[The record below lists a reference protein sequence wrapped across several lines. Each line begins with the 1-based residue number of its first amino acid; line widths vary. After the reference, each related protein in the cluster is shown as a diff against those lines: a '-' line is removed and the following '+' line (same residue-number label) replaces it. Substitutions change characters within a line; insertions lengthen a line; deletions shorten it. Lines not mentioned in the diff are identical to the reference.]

1 MASIQLWVRAEF
13 ALAPAAS
20 LAIAVSV
27 SPRWTTCIEP
37 TLESELAGGAPRGAA
52 GAASAGGSGCGAA
65 GAATGGASALRA
77 IAPSRVPTPAP
88 GAVTGAL
95 ATADWPGG
103 YTGGS
108 SIMAY
113 SR

>member
-37 TLESELAGGAPRGAA
+37 AVESELAGGAPRGAA
-52 GAASAGGSGCGAA
+52 GAASAGASGCGAA
-65 GAATGGASALRA
+65 GAATGGGAALRA
-77 IAPSRVPTPAP
+77 VAPSRVPRP
-88 GAVTGAL
+88 GAGAGTGAL
-95 ATADWPGG
+95 AAGDVPGG
-103 YTGGS
+103 ETGG
-108 SIMAY
+108 
-113 SR
+113 

>member
-37 TLESELAGGAPRGAA
+37 TLESELAGGGPRGAA

-65 GAATGGASALRA
+65 GAATGGAAALRA
-77 IAPSRVPTPAP
+77 VAPSSGPAP
-88 GAVTGAL
+88 AAGALTGAL
-95 ATADWPGG
+95 APAGLPGVVIG
-103 YTGGS
+103 RS
-108 SIMAY
+108 
-113 SR
+113 

>member
-13 ALAPAAS
+13 ALALAAS

-37 TLESELAGGAPRGAA
+37 AVESELAGGAPRGAA
-52 GAASAGGSGCGAA
+52 GAASAGASGCGAA
-65 GAATGGASALRA
+65 GAATGGGSALRA
-77 IAPSRVPTPAP
+77 IAPSRVPTPVA

-95 ATADWPGG
+95 ATAD
-103 YTGGS
+103 
-108 SIMAY
+108 
-113 SR
+113 

>member
-13 ALAPAAS
+13 ALALAAS

-37 TLESELAGGAPRGAA
+37 AVESELAGGAPRGAA
-52 GAASAGGSGCGAA
+52 GAAGAASAGASGCGAA

-77 IAPSRVPTPAP
+77 IAPSRVPTPVA

-95 ATADWPGG
+95 ATAD
-103 YTGGS
+103 
-108 SIMAY
+108 
-113 SR
+113 